1 MRINPAIILALTL
14 CSSAA
19 LAQTP
24 SLLKIVVPFPPGG
37 APDIFARL
45 LGEDIKGA
53 GGPSVVV
60 ENRPGASAII
70 GTEVVARAAP
80 DGGTVGI
87 VAPSFLIT
95 ASIRKLPYDPFK
107 SFEHVCRV
115 LDSPQVVVVNAAS
128 PYRSYEDLI
137 ADARARPGALMVGA
151 NGPAT
156 TQHVVAEMVKKASNV
171 DMTFVPF
178 NGSGPAVTALLGN
191 HTNVVVANYAEVKPF
206 VDSGALRVLLVTNPQ
221 RIALLPD
228 VPSARERGLG
238 FDITNWFGIVATG
251 KTPKAALGAIEAYL
265 RKALA
270 SASIIDKLAQVQLAP
285 SVLCGDAFTAF
296 LKEQNEMYGAIVRD
310 AGIKDE

>member
-1 MRINPAIILALTL
+1 MRIHPAIILALTL

-45 LGEDIKGA
+45 MGEGIKDA

-80 DGGTVGI
+80 DGGAIGV
-87 VAPSFLIT
+87 VAPSFLI
-95 ASIRKLPYDPFK
+95 AGAVRKLPFDPFK

-115 LDSPQVVVVNAAS
+115 LDSPQVVAVNGAS
-128 PYRSYEDLI
+128 PYKTYEDLVT
-137 ADARARPGALMVGA
+137 AARARPGALMVGA

-156 TQHVVAEMVKKASNV
+156 TQHVVAEMVKKASKV
-171 DMTFVPF
+171 EMTFVPF
-178 NGSGPAVTALLGN
+178 SGASPAVTALLGN
-191 HTNVVVANYAEVKPF
+191 HTNVVVANYSEVKAF
-206 VDSGALRVLLVTNPQ
+206 IDSGALRALLVTNPQ
-221 RIALLPD
+221 RIAPLPD
-228 VPSARERGLG
+228 VPTAREKGLG
-238 FDITNWFGIVATG
+238 FDLTNWFGIVATG
-251 KTPKAALGAIEAYL
+251 KTPKPALDAIEAYT
-265 RKALA
+265 RKALSNA
-270 SASIIDKLAQVQLAP
+270 AIVDKLAQVQLTP
-285 SVLCGDAFTAF
+285 SLLCGEAFTAF
-296 LKEQNEMYGAIVRD
+296 LREQNEIFGAIVRE